1 MHCYGKQRILSVRRR
16 TLLGR
21 ERERRIMSYL
31 PYPPRLVGYCKKY
44 GKPHYNGALCDD
56 CRRDAERM
64 EQERLRKKAEAEKKA
79 RKRQEIWD
87 SIIWLEEDDG
97 DNRDE

>member
-1 MHCYGKQRILSVRRR
+1 M
-16 TLLGR
+16 
-21 ERERRIMSYL
+21 
-31 PYPPRLVGYCKKY
+31 
-44 GKPHYNGALCDD
+44 
-56 CRRDAERM
+56 
-64 EQERLRKKAEAEKKA
+64 RKKAEAEEKA